1 MGVRMF
7 CKVLLAAALC
17 FAAFGGSSALSQGFP
32 RGPIRI
38 IVPVPA
44 GGATDV
50 QMRALGQKLAESWG
64 QASIIDNRPGG
75 NMVIAAEAA
84 AKAPADGQTLVFTT
98 DSMISINPYLYSKLS
113 YVPDRD
119 FAPVTL
125 IGFTNTS
132 LMISA
137 DLPVSNVREFIDLMQ
152 SRPGKF
158 NYGTFGTGTNG
169 HFAAEMFKAATGTD
183 LVHVPFKGGAP
194 MLQALAANEV
204 QAIFIGPG
212 TAIPLIRSGKIKAI
226 GIYSD
231 RRHPLL
237 PLVPTMTEA
246 GYGNIDGANAW
257 WGIMAPA
264 GTPRDVVLKLS
275 DEIIRIFSAAD
286 FREKYLIGFALEPA
300 LSGPDKFAELLRA
313 DREKWARQTRAVNI
327 RLD

>member
-1 MGVRMF
+1 MIARICSRLLLPVV
-7 CKVLLAAALC
+7 VLLASL
-17 FAAFGGSSALSQGFP
+17 GGNAALSQGFP
-32 RGPIRI
+32 KGPVRI
-38 IVPVPA
+38 IVPFPA

-50 QMRALGQKLAESWG
+50 QMRALGQKFTEIWG

-98 DSMISINPYLYSKLS
+98 DSMISINPFLYSKLP
-113 YVPDRD
+113 YAPERD

-137 DLPVSNVREFIDLMQ
+137 ELPVSNVREFIELVK

-204 QAIFIGPG
+204 QAVFIGPG

-237 PLVPTMTEA
+237 PAVPTMTEA
-246 GYGNIDGANAW
+246 GYGSIDGANAW

-264 GTPRDVVLKLS
+264 GAPRDVILKLS
-275 DEIIRIFSAAD
+275 DEIIRIFSAPD

-300 LSGPDKFAELLRA
+300 LSGPDRFAELLRA

>member
-7 CKVLLAAALC
+7 KTLMLAACCLGILGAN
-17 FAAFGGSSALSQGFP
+17 AALSQGFP

-38 IVPVPA
+38 IVPFPA

-64 QASIIDNRPGG
+64 HASIIDNRPGG

-84 AKAPADGQTLVFTT
+84 AKSPADGQTLVFTT
-98 DSMISINPYLYSKLS
+98 DSMISINPFLYSKLA
-113 YVPDRD
+113 YAPERD

-137 DLPVSNVREFIDLMQ
+137 DLPVTSVREFVEFVK
-152 SRPGKF
+152 SRPGKL

-204 QAIFIGPG
+204 QAVFIGPG
-212 TAIPLIRSGKIKAI
+212 TALPLIRSGKIKAI
-226 GIYSD
+226 AIYSE

-237 PLVPTMTEA
+237 PAVPTMAEA
-246 GYGNIDGANAW
+246 GYGSIDGANAW
-257 WGIMAPA
+257 WGLMAPA
-264 GTPRDVVLKLS
+264 GTPREVIQKLS

-300 LSGPDKFAELLRA
+300 LAGPDKFAELLRA